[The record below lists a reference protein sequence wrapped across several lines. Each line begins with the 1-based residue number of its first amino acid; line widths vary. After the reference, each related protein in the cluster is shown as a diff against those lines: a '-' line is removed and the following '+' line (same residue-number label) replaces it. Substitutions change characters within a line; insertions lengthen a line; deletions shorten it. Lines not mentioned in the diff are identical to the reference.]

1 MKKSMFG
8 VGALLLSLGV
18 TIGAVAQEKQSRHTA
33 RPEKEQSRQPARH
46 KVPNGTEV
54 WRMVSHI
61 KDGKKATAAVRSVGV
76 AYDGNN
82 FTLAHGRSHT
92 IGRYKLD
99 PSKTP
104 MQIDMTITSG
114 RDKGASIKGIY
125 ELKGDKLIA
134 CYAPAGKARP
144 TAFSSRPGSGDR
156 LYVRQ
161 RVETAQTTK
170 GQAGQS
176 VTRGTKGA
184 QKQTAAKAPTATQTA
199 RKGFAPQSF
208 AATGPVGPAATQ
220 LINPITAAKDNPQ
233 LAGALAAAGAAVL
246 AAPLAVAAAPVAAAI
261 GAGEDIAAGISAADL
276 AGAVELPADI
286 GVDADGIPFVPG
298 IAF

>member
-1 MKKSMFG
+1 MNKIMFG
-8 VGALLLSLGV
+8 VGAMVLALAV
-18 TIGAVAQEKQSRHTA
+18 TSGAIAQQKQSR
-33 RPEKEQSRQPARH
+33 SPARH
-46 KVPNGTEV
+46 KLPNGTELWKLV
-54 WRMVSHI
+54 GHAH
-61 KDGKKATAAVRSVGV
+61 DGKKATAAVRSVGV

-99 PSKTP
+99 PSKSP

-114 RDKGASIKGIY
+114 SDKGASIKGIY
-125 ELKGDKLIA
+125 EVKGDKLIA
-134 CYAPAGKARP
+134 CYAPPGKARP

-156 LYVRQ
+156 LYVWQ

-176 VTRGTKGA
+176 VPRGTKGA
-184 QKQTAAKAPTATQTA
+184 QKQTAAKAPTATQPA

-208 AATGPVGPAATQ
+208 AATGPVGPAAAQ
-220 LINPITAAKDNPQ
+220 LINPITAARDNPQ
-233 LAGALAAAGAAVL
+233 LAGALAAAAAAVV